1 MIKVTRQFISWCIG
15 LVIIFLMTNITYR
28 DYHHVLLLFWLML
41 PVVSLMLLFWSIKSF
56 DVNYEIVNSPIDRGQ
71 DALWQLVV
79 NKNNPLLRLLIK
91 IKVDKKEVFNIEDK
105 IVKSTLHAGK
115 VVPPLMEVEIISEFR
130 LFSYT
135 MKLDS
140 NKNIL
145 ALPLLEIPVLL
156 EKHLS
161 NLIERHSN
169 NLAKISFMED
179 EFDHLD
185 VLKPRESLKRVHWKL
200 TSRHQRF
207 IVARDKPPV
216 VPTLKLVV
224 LLLGDDMNQRDMV
237 LDITSVIAFEY
248 HQKGYHIEIN
258 NEKMTTILSVRTK
271 LALMNNTTS
280 SVNFDQLSLSNGL
293 LIISDQVND
302 ALINYLESLKNN
314 KGYLSL
320 IVMSDQKLQAIESLP
335 NIQVLRV
342 SDYV

>member
-1 MIKVTRQFISWCIG
+1 MIKITRQFIGWCIG

-28 DYHHVLLLFWLML
+28 NYHHVLLLFWLML
-41 PVVSLMLLFWSIKSF
+41 PVVSLILLFWNIKNY
-56 DVNYEIVNSPIDRGQ
+56 DINYEIVNSPIDRGQ
-71 DALWQLVV
+71 EAKWQLIV
-79 NKNNPLLRLLIK
+79 NKLRLLVK
-91 IKVDKKEVFNIEDK
+91 IKVDKKEVFDIDK
-105 IVKSTLHAGK
+105 KIIKPTLHAGK
-115 VVPPLMEVEIISEFR
+115 VVPPLMELEIISEFR
-130 LFSYT
+130 LFSY
-135 MKLDS
+135 KLSLDLD
-140 NKNIL
+140 KTIL
-145 ALPLLEIPVLL
+145 ALPLLEVPAYL
-156 EKHLS
+156 EKQLS

-216 VPTLKLVV
+216 VPTLKIVV
-224 LLLGDDMNQRDMV
+224 LLMGNDMKQRDMV
-237 LDITSVIAFEY
+237 LDITSVIADEY

-271 LALMNNTTS
+271 LALMTHETIS
-280 SVNFDQLSLSNGL
+280 FNFDELSLSNGL
-293 LIISDQVND
+293 LIISDQVNES
-302 ALINYLESLKNN
+302 LINYLESLKLS

-320 IVMSDQKLQAIESLP
+320 VVISDQQVLAIESLP